1 VTEPTRILLVE
12 DHPIVA
18 EGLQLALGRHDEF
31 RVVGTAAT
39 VAEAAR
45 LAATLQ
51 PSVVLLDY
59 HLPDGSGADAARMIR
74 SAVPH
79 AAIVM
84 LSADASDDAMLAS
97 IEAGVSGYV
106 VKSEAAA
113 EIATAVRRAAAGEML
128 IPPATLAG
136 LLGRQRQRAY
146 KAARRTELAERL
158 TPRESEVLQ
167 LMSKGTD
174 NRAIADQL
182 GISLATVRVHVQKVI
197 EKLGAHSRLEAVVRA
212 NEYGLVAS

>member
-1 VTEPTRILLVE
+1 MSEPTRVLLVE

-31 RVVGTAAT
+31 RVVGTAVT

-45 LAATLQ
+45 LATELQ

-59 HLPDGSGADAARMIR
+59 HLPDGTGADAARIIR
-74 SAVPH
+74 NAVPH
-79 AAIVM
+79 AALVM
-84 LSADASDDAMLAS
+84 LSADASDEAMLAS

-113 EIATAVRRAAAGEML
+113 EIASAVRRAAAGEML
-128 IPPATLAG
+128 IPASTLVG

-146 KAARRTELAERL
+146 KAARRTELSERL
-158 TPRESEVLQ
+158 TPRETEVLQ
-167 LMSKGTD
+167 LMARGID
-174 NRAIADQL
+174 NRAIVDEL
-182 GISLATVRVHVQKVI
+182 GISLATVRVHVQNII
-197 EKLGAHSRLEAVVRA
+197 EKLGAHSRLEAVIRA
-212 NEYGLVAS
+212 NEYGLVRS